1 MRRVGARHGH
11 AVVHVF
17 QAIVGFVVDGW
28 EGFLLLHAAG
38 HTAAL
43 DHEAGNDAVKN
54 RVVVMPVLQILQKIG
69 DGVGRFFS
77 VQLQGDGAHMGDM
90 QFDLGIAHGD
100 VSTVA
105 VVMVMGVAGTFWK
118 PFWLRV
124 ATLRI
129 ASMVSIP
136 LTTLPNTA

>member
-1 MRRVGARHGH
+1 
-11 AVVHVF
+11 
-17 QAIVGFVVDGW
+17 
-28 EGFLLLHAAG
+28 
-38 HTAAL
+38 
-43 DHEAGNDAVKN
+43 
-54 RVVVMPVLQILQKIG
+54 
-69 DGVGRFFS
+69 
-77 VQLQGDGAHMGDM
+77 
-90 QFDLGIAHGD
+90 
-100 VSTVA
+100 